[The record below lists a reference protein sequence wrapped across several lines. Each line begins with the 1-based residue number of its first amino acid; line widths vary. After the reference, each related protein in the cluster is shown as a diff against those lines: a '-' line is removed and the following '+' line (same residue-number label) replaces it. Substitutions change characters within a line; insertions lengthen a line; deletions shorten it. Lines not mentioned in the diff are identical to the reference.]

1 MVAMKRTS
9 VDVDTFRQPPDEE
22 KVPLNEPLQDDDHE
36 IRLLRDTSARLLS
49 KSAAMARPSHVYR
62 LSKRF
67 AYCFVPQIFRS
78 RFWNDEAPIP
88 KHFPTSYLNGLRG
101 ITAIKVFTFHYT
113 MAFSNSGFQPWGTDT
128 RHMYIL
134 ELPIIRYFY
143 SGFTAHVFF
152 GIAGYLTT
160 LRLFKLID
168 KHDQASQ
175 AKVLVNISG
184 ALFRRAMRLYL
195 PTLIITMIT
204 AHYIYFGYYETN
216 RPYLLDH
223 AQLFPGDWNEPKPE
237 QFATYYE
244 QMCFWATEM
253 FDLTNIFAPG
263 AVYPSHDQHLW
274 SILAEMKGSLF
285 LYMILIA
292 TAQCRVYVRLAVMCL
307 MTYMYFL
314 WNHWEIWVYILGA
327 IVAQIDLLLT
337 EREDRKNQLL
347 PSGVPD
353 RFPPSPPRSPAPDE
367 MKRQDQYP
375 WTQYFRPSTIMPTTG
390 RAWLRILGF
399 LVAFY
404 FLSYPIHGSRDYA
417 PGYVWLNQIIP
428 EWMDRKDKF
437 YPNIGTAMLLL
448 LLARSDPHTSKWRWI
463 LNTNVAQYLGKISFA
478 LYLVHGPILHAF
490 GYMLPQRIWWMM
502 GIQGVDATDAV
513 WSAVVF
519 VGWAF
524 SLAVSLCVADVWTRE
539 VESRCVKAVK
549 KLEDICF
556 VKKQA

>member
-9 VDVDTFRQPPDEE
+9 VDVDTFGQPLDEE
-22 KVPLNEPLQDDDHE
+22 KVLLNEPLQDDDHE

-67 AYCFVPQIFRS
+67 AYCIVPQIFRS

-195 PTLIITMIT
+195 PTLIITLIT

-337 EREDRKNQLL
+337 EHEDRSKYAL
-347 PSGVPD
+347 PNGL
-353 RFPPSPPRSPAPDE
+353 PPSPPRSPEPEDAE
-367 MKRQDQYP
+367 KRKDYLWSQYH
-375 WTQYFRPSTIMPTTG
+375 PT
-390 RAWLRILGF
+390 AHKAAWSWLRVFGF

-404 FLSYPIHGSRDYA
+404 FLSYPIDGYRDYA
-417 PGYVWLNQIIP
+417 PGYITLNKLIP

-437 YPNIGTAMLLL
+437 YPNIGTAILLL
-448 LLARSDPHTSKWRWI
+448 LLARADPETSKWRWL
-463 LNTNVAQYLGKISFA
+463 LNTDLAQYLGKISFG
-478 LYLVHGPILHAF
+478 LYLVHGPLLHAF
-490 GYMLPQRIWWMM
+490 GYMIPQRMWWMM
-502 GIQGVDATDAV
+502 GIQGVDADNYAWTAV
-513 WSAVVF
+513 IF
-519 VGWAF
+519 FGWAL
-524 SLAVSLCVADVWTRE
+524 SLAVSICVADVWSRE
-539 VESRCVKAVK
+539 VEGRCVKAVK
-549 KLEDICF
+549 KLEDYSF
-556 VKKQA
+556 VKK